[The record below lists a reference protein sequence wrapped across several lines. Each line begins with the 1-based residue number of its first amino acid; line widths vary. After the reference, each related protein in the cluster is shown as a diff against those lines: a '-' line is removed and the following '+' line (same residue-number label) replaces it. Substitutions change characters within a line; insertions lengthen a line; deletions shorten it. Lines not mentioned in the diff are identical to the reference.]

1 MSFKLTLPIPSEA
14 AQWALFAPY
23 CGGLS
28 RQADLQRALRLLAQ
42 KSLKGERPLQGGR
55 VHRFTLRWQ
64 GARPPLEL
72 CSCQLCFPDIQALT
86 YTFDVSTHQLVDWLM
101 DWPEFG
107 GQGDLPNRFWKWL
120 LLGSEESVGDA

>member
-1 MSFKLTLPIPSEA
+1 
-14 AQWALFAPY
+14 
-23 CGGLS
+23 
-28 RQADLQRALRLLAQ
+28 
-42 KSLKGERPLQGGR
+42 
-55 VHRFTLRWQ
+55 
-64 GARPPLEL
+64 
-72 CSCQLCFPDIQALT
+72 LT